1 MRLSRREKLRLMADN
16 FSTGCKG
23 FMENKEFIV
32 PDFGPLSG
40 IRVVGAGSLIAMPF
54 AISMMADFG
63 AEVIQIERPGLGDN
77 YRKFAPVKETDG
89 NTLSAAWAQEAR
101 NRLSLTLELNL
112 SDEDAKEIFFRL
124 IRKSDIFVENL
135 VWLDKLGIQD
145 QELLKENPSLVIV
158 HISGYGSKEFGGTDK
173 TIGRA
178 SYDII
183 GQAYSGYAMCN
194 GCEGDAPVLV
204 KPGLNDY
211 VTALFALFAIQSAYI
226 FASKTG
232 RGQVVDVSQVE
243 SMAKI
248 MREGYTRNA
257 LGLGEVPR
265 YGNKSEATLPWDCF
279 RSRDNRYL
287 VVGAVGEVVYARFIA
302 AIRQDQKKYPYTSA
316 AKGADAI
323 RSPLGAELEQQIK
336 TWFLSHDAKEIDQ
349 IMADARVPCAIVN
362 SPGECLSDPYYKAR
376 NDFVEYSDLTTGEL
390 ITAFGISPK
399 FSDTPGKI
407 WRGPPKLGQDTDAI
421 LKNIL
426 HYSEKEIQHF
436 RSKKII

>member
-1 MRLSRREKLRLMADN
+1 MEK
-16 FSTGCKG
+16 
-23 FMENKEFIV
+23 KEFIV

-63 AEVIQIERPGLGDN
+63 AEVIQIERPGQGDN
-77 YRKFAPVKETDG
+77 YRKFSPVKETGG

-112 SDEDAKEIFFRL
+112 ADKDVKEIFFRL
-124 IRKSDIFVENL
+124 IRKSDVFVENL

-145 QELLKENPSLVIV
+145 QELLKENPRLVIV
-158 HISGYGSKEFGGTDK
+158 HISGYGRKEFGGTE
-173 TIGRA
+173 TTSGRA

-194 GCEGDAPVLV
+194 GREGEEPVLV

-226 FASKTG
+226 SASRTG

-248 MREGYTRNA
+248 MRESFTRNS
-257 LGLGEVPR
+257 LGLGEVHR
-265 YGNKSEATLPWDCF
+265 LGNKSEATLPWDCF
-279 RSRDNRYL
+279 QSRDGRYL
-287 VVGAVGEVVYARFIA
+287 AVGAVGEIVYARFIQ
-302 AIRQDQKKYPYTSA
+302 AIGLDLTEYPYASA
-316 AKGADAI
+316 AKGAAAVH
-323 RSPLGAELEQQIK
+323 SPLGEELERQIK
-336 TWFLSHDAKEIDQ
+336 SWFSRHDAEEIDQ
-349 IMADARVPCAIVN
+349 IMAEARVPCAIVH

-376 NDFVEYSDLTTGEL
+376 NDFVEYADLTTGESV
-390 ITAFGISPK
+390 TAFGIAPK

-407 WRGPPKLGQDTDAI
+407 WRGPPKLGQDTESI

-426 HYSEKEIQHF
+426 HYSEKEIQNF
-436 RSKKII
+436 RNKKII